1 MRILSLTRTLRRF
14 PGDFLGTLRTLLV
27 SPWLLPS
34 LGLNNRPAAQNLP
47 KNGPC
52 SRTGILKYRVAHKIT
67 LSVIL
72 LALARVRKVGGS
84 LVVTIPREVAEEE
97 GVKAGELVNLEIRKT
112 RKSFFGAARGIG
124 PFTVEDE
131 MKDHD

>member
-1 MRILSLTRTLRRF
+1 M
-14 PGDFLGTLRTLLV
+14 
-27 SPWLLPS
+27 
-34 LGLNNRPAAQNLP
+34 
-47 KNGPC
+47 
-52 SRTGILKYRVAHKIT
+52 KYRVAHKIT
-67 LSVIL
+67 LGVIL

-97 GVKAGELVNLEIRKT
+97 GVKAGELVNVEIRKT